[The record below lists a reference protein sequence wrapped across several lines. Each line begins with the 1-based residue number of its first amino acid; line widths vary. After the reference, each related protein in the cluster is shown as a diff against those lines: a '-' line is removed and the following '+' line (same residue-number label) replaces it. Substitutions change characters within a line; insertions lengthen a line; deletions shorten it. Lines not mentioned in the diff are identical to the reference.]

1 MRELVPP
8 RLQWLWCRMVRPLPQ
23 PALET
28 ERLRLRPFSLS
39 DASTVQALAGAR
51 EIAATTLNVP
61 HPYEDGM
68 AETWIQ
74 THAQGYEAD
83 EQATFAL
90 TLKQTAE
97 LVGAIGLVIS
107 RAHAR
112 AELGYWVG
120 LPFWN
125 RGYATE
131 AARAVLRFGFE
142 ALELNRIYAQH
153 LVRNP
158 ASGRVMQKVGM
169 RHEARL
175 RHHIQKWGRFE
186 DIDLYGILVEEWR
199 QLNTASRDEP

>member
-1 MRELVPP
+1 
-8 RLQWLWCRMVRPLPQ
+8 MVRPLPQ
-23 PALET
+23 PTLET
-28 ERLRLRPFSLS
+28 ERLRLRPFSLT
-39 DASTVQALAGAR
+39 DVGTVQALAGAR
-51 EIAATTLNVP
+51 EVAATTLNIP

-68 AETWIQ
+68 AEAWIR
-74 THAQGYEAD
+74 THAPAYEAD

-90 TLKQTAE
+90 TLKQTDE
-97 LVGAIGLVIS
+97 LVGAIGLMIH

-131 AARAVLRFGFE
+131 AAQAVLRFGFGD
-142 ALELNRIYAQH
+142 LDLNRIFAQH

-158 ASGRVMQKVGM
+158 ASGRVMQKAGM

-175 RHHIQKWGRFE
+175 RQHINKWGRFE
-186 DIDLYGILVEEWR
+186 DIDLYGILVDEWR
-199 QLNTASRDEP
+199 ILEPAEGDDR